1 MSTVTREEA
10 RRRFDE
16 LLNRLPSEGEIVIT
30 DGDKPVAK
38 LTATPGGAAPKK
50 SGHSIFDIKPVSL
63 GGLLKPYP
71 HPDDDILG
79 EMLEGKLENWRP
91 K

>member
-1 MSTVTREEA
+1 MSIVTREEA
-10 RRRFDE
+10 KRRFDE
-16 LLNRLPSEGEIVIT
+16 LLNELPSEGEILIT
-30 DGDKPVAK
+30 DGDKAVAR
-38 LTATPGGAAPKK
+38 LTAARREPVGK
-50 SGHSIFDIKPVSL
+50 SGLSIFDIKPVSL

-79 EMLEGKLENWRP
+79 EMLEGKLEHWRP